1 VKKQAAESEIRL
13 SAAVREIERLQ
24 ANCTESEERA
34 EATQL
39 QIDALSDRYR
49 GLLEA
54 READVR
60 HLQASVS
67 VKM

>member
-1 VKKQAAESEIRL
+1 M
-13 SAAVREIERLQ
+13 REMERLQ
-24 ANCTESEERA
+24 ASCTESEERA

-54 READVR
+54 READIR
-60 HLQASVS
+60 NLQASVS
-67 VKM
+67 VNI